1 MEIIAITKTHPLWE
15 TARRF
20 AAESGW
26 PGGAFLAKQM
36 EEDRFLP
43 WERVFVVCE
52 GGALCGFC
60 SFTQYDEMPERYGYS
75 PFIGCVYVDPSR
87 RGNRL
92 SEKMLLA
99 ASRYAK
105 TLGYESVY
113 LMSGEQGL
121 YEKYGFQKL
130 GEFATI
136 FGTLESLFAKST
148 KDTD

>member
-1 MEIIAITKTHPLWE
+1 MDIFAITSDHPLWE
-15 TARRF
+15 KTRCF
-20 AAESGW
+20 AEESAW
-26 PGGAFLAKQM
+26 PGGDFLAKQM
-36 EEDRFLP
+36 RENRFLS
-43 WERVFVVCE
+43 WERVFVACD

-113 LMSGEQGL
+113 LMSGELGL
-121 YEKYGFQKL
+121 YEKYGFEKI
-130 GEFATI
+130 GVYDTI
-136 FGTLESLFAKST
+136 FGTKEQLFVKST
-148 KDTD
+148 RE